1 MRSKIGQF
9 AKDFLNMQTWKV
21 ALPMYNVGPTITADY
36 ERFLEAVVAELR
48 VRGWTDAIEVVRD
61 IDDLEQFWLRS
72 DLLLSQTCGYPLSTS
87 LHGQVQLVGTP
98 TYDVPGCSGY
108 FYRSLLV
115 VRTDDFD
122 SRPSQPMSTLA
133 DFRGSIGV
141 VNQLNSHSGMNA
153 LRHTV
158 APFAHKGYFFDKVD
172 ISGSHLYSLAMVQ
185 SGVADMAAIDC
196 VTFAYV
202 AHTFPDK
209 VVGLRILQE
218 SLAAPGLPFIAS
230 LQLNQAESA
239 MLVEALEVV
248 CANLQIAAPLR
259 ITGLARTVEKD
270 YQAIMAMEESAIALG
285 YPRLA

>member
-9 AKDFLNMQTWKV
+9 AKNHLKMQTWKV
-21 ALPMYNVGPTITADY
+21 ALPMYNVGSALTADY
-36 ERFLEAVVAELR
+36 ERFLEAVIALLR
-48 VRGWTDAIEVVRD
+48 ARGWRDAIEVVRD
-61 IDDLEQFWLRS
+61 IDDLERFWLRS
-72 DLLLSQTCGYPLSTS
+72 DLLLSQTCGYPLTTS

-98 TYDVPGCSGY
+98 TYDVLGCSEY

-115 VRTDDFD
+115 IRADDTD
-122 SRPSQPMSTLA
+122 SRLSQPMPTLA
-133 DFRGSIGV
+133 DFRGRIGV

-158 APFAHKGYFFDKVD
+158 APFAHKGYFFDKVH
-172 ISGSHLYSLAMVQ
+172 ISGSHLDSLAMVQ
-185 SGVADMAAIDC
+185 SGAADMAAIDC
-196 VTFAYV
+196 VSFAYV
-202 AHTFPDK
+202 AHAFPDK

-230 LQLNQAESA
+230 LQLNQAQSVV
-239 MLVEALEVV
+239 LVEALETV

-259 ITGLARTVEKD
+259 ITGFARTLEKD
-270 YQAIMAMEESAIALG
+270 YQIVRSMEESAIAAG